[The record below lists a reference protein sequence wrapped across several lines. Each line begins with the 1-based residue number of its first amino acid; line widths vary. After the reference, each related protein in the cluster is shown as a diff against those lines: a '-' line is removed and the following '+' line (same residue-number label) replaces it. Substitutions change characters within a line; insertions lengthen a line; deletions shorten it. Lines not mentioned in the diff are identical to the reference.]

1 MPPRS
6 PSSSPPAISMFPW
19 NQMMSSSS
27 RGRSQAA
34 QLVKASRDPSSGSSS
49 SSSSG
54 SSEVDGV
61 VPVPAFQVTVL
72 YPVVDDA
79 SDVVGFV
86 VSSFDSKPSVV
97 SKGSSVVGASVGDT
111 PPPPPPPPP

>member
-1 MPPRS
+1 
-6 PSSSPPAISMFPW
+6 
-19 NQMMSSSS
+19 MMSSSS

-49 SSSSG
+49 SSSSSSPSG

-61 VPVPAFQVTVL
+61 VPVPFQVAVL
-72 YPVVDDA
+72 YSVVDDASDVVDPVVDDA
-79 SDVVGFV
+79 PDVVGFV